1 MQLLLDV
8 AETSVVSTQNSDGA
22 WIGLLVY
29 VVVVAGLWAMLE
41 KAGLPGW
48 GALIPVYNLYLQI
61 KLANYSGVLLFLYLV
76 PGVNLIV
83 AIFVAFGI
91 ARSFDRGPMY
101 GVLFLFVL
109 QPVGFLITGFGSAQY
124 VGERPWDPL

>member
-1 MQLLLDV
+1 MHLLEAVGDG
-8 AETSVVSTQNSDGA
+8 VVSISPNAPGTG
-22 WIGLLVY
+22 IGLLVY
-29 VVVVAGLWAMLE
+29 VVTVIGLWPMLE

-91 ARSFDRGPMY
+91 ARWFGQGPLY
-101 GVLFLFVL
+101 GLLFLLVL
-109 QPVGFLITGFGSAQY
+109 QPIGFLITGFGPARY